1 MANKKRK
8 AKIMMVE
15 DDIFLVKL
23 YRRKLTR
30 LGFEFIASSSGIEGV
45 RRIIKE
51 KPDLILLDLVLPG
64 KSGFEVLEEIKKNPV
79 TADIPVII
87 LSNLEQEAD
96 IKEGLALGAEGYL
109 VKSDLF
115 LSEVIDKIKKC
126 LPKG

>member
-1 MANKKRK
+1 MPNKKRK
-8 AKIMMVE
+8 AKILMVE

-30 LGFEFIASSSGIEGV
+30 IGFEFMASSSGIEGV
-45 RRIIKE
+45 RRITKE
-51 KPDLILLDLVLPG
+51 KPDLVLLDLVLPG
-64 KSGFEVLEEIKKNPV
+64 KSGFEVLEEIKGNPT
-79 TADIPVII
+79 TAEIPVII
-87 LSNLEQEAD
+87 LSNLEQESD
-96 IKEGLALGAEGYL
+96 IKEGLALGAEDYL